1 MPPGAM
7 AIYRLDDMLA
17 FPRPELA
24 EESGL
29 LAVGGDLSPGR
40 LLLAYATGIFPWYNE
55 GEPILWYAPPQRMV
69 LPVDELHIGR
79 TLARALRREPFS
91 VTMDTAFEAVIDACA
106 KKDRPGQSSTWITT
120 DMRDAYIELH
130 RRGFAHSVESWRGDQ
145 LVGGLYGVSLGA
157 VFCGES
163 MFAEQD
169 NASKVAFAALVE
181 RLRGWRFHFIDCQV
195 HTSLM
200 AGFGGREVPRARF
213 EVLLQAALEEPTRR
227 GSWSGE
233 VATV

>member
-1 MPPGAM
+1 M
-7 AIYRLDDMLA
+7 AIFRLDDTLA
-17 FPRPELA
+17 FPPPALA

-40 LLLAYATGIFPWYNE
+40 LLLAYASGIFPWYNE

-69 LPVDELHIGR
+69 LPIEEMHIGR
-79 TLARALRREPFS
+79 TLAKAIRRRAFS
-91 VTMDTAFEAVIDACA
+91 VTMDSAFESVIDACA
-106 KKDRPGQSSTWITT
+106 QRPRPGQSGTWITT
-120 DMRDAYIELH
+120 DMRAAYIELH

-163 MFAEQD
+163 MFSLED

-181 RLRGWRFHFIDCQV
+181 RLAEWRFHFVDCQV
-195 HTSLM
+195 HTPLM
-200 AGFGGREVPRARF
+200 DALGGVEVARSRF
-213 EVLLQAALEEPTRR
+213 EAMLQSALEEPTRR
-227 GSWSGE
+227 GPWSGE
-233 VATV
+233 VALV

>member
-1 MPPGAM
+1 M
-7 AIYRLDDMLA
+7 AIFRLDDTLA
-17 FPRPELA
+17 FPLPELA

-79 TLARALRREPFS
+79 SLAKAIRRGSFS
-91 VTMDTAFEAVIDACA
+91 VTLDTAFEAVIDACA
-106 KKDRPGQSSTWITT
+106 NQDRPGQSSTWITT
-120 DMRDAYIELH
+120 DMRAAYIELH
-130 RRGFAHSVESWRGDQ
+130 HRGFAHSVESWRGDE

-163 MFAEQD
+163 MYAVQD
-169 NASKVAFAALVE
+169 NASKVAFTTLVE
-181 RLRGWRFHFIDCQV
+181 RLRRWRFHFVDCQV
-195 HTSLM
+195 RTSLM
-200 AGFGGREVPRARF
+200 SAFGGYEVPRARF
-213 EVLLQAALEEPTRR
+213 EVLLQAALEEPTRH